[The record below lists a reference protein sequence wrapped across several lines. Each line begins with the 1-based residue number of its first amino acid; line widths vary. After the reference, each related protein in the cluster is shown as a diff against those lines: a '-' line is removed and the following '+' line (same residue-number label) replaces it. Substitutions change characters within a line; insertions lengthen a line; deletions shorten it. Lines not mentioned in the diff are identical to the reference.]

1 MVLLDNIR
9 VEGIMIKLKNKP
21 DGCSN
26 CPFCYKE
33 QRYRYRE
40 GGVEEYEKSYC
51 GVARAEVDGKSCP
64 LD

>member
-1 MVLLDNIR
+1 
-9 VEGIMIKLKNKP
+9 MIKLKNKP
-21 DGCSN
+21 NGCEN

-51 GVARAEVDGKSCP
+51 GVARREIEGEECP